1 MRKEEEGNQQNG
13 NEHLPKTSN
22 RVNEKYS
29 KNFPEFKM
37 YLNGFPDSSV
47 VKNLP
52 ATQETQVPY
61 LIQED
66 LTGRGA
72 TKPMCHFYQA
82 CALEPR
88 SSATEARAP

>member
-47 VKNLP
+47 VKNVPANAGDTGSILDPGRSHRPWSNKAHVPLLP
-52 ATQETQVPY
+52 SLCSRTQELNY
-61 LIQED
+61 
-66 LTGRGA
+66 
-72 TKPMCHFYQA
+72 
-82 CALEPR
+82 
-88 SSATEARAP
+88 

>member
-52 ATQETQVPY
+52 ANAGDTGSILDPGRSHRPWSNEAHVP
-61 LIQED
+61 L
-66 LTGRGA
+66 L
-72 TKPMCHFYQA
+72 
-82 CALEPR
+82 
-88 SSATEARAP
+88 SSLCSRT